1 MHIKVPQ
8 SKSPL
13 CLQLT
18 LKWIIK
24 KIRSLYTIITT
35 VIITAYKKRENHKE
49 NVVKASTIWVK
60 GTEELFVLVLQ
71 PA

>member
-18 LKWIIK
+18 LKWVIK
-24 KIRSLYTIITT
+24 KIISLYIIIMI
-35 VIITAYKKRENHKE
+35 VIITAYKERESHKE
-49 NVVKASTIWVK
+49 NVVKS
-60 GTEELFVLVLQ
+60 
-71 PA
+71 

>member
-24 KIRSLYTIITT
+24 KIISLYIIIMT
-35 VIITAYKKRENHKE
+35 VIITAYKKRENCKE
-49 NVVKASTIWVK
+49 MW
-60 GTEELFVLVLQ
+60 
-71 PA
+71 